1 GTPTEELLAETW
13 SGLLS
18 VERVG
23 IHDNFF
29 ELGGH
34 SLLAMR
40 MIARVEKAI
49 GVRISPRELMFQSLG
64 QLASACDAQMGDASG
79 QKPSVRK
86 GGLLS
91 KIRSAVG
98 GKNPPPQ

>member
-40 MIARVEKAI
+40 MIARVEKAT
-49 GVRISPRELMFQSLG
+49 GVHINPRDLMFQSLG
-64 QLASACDAQMGDASG
+64 QLASACDAQIRHASR
-79 QKPSVRK
+79 QKSSVRK

-98 GKNPPPQ
+98 GKNPPPH